1 MRRLAIALLFTPLVG
16 MAGLSLLEPVA
27 HALPSSGSVPPDTA
41 VDVTAVSE
49 DGEVA
54 SDLAPVDVL
63 QVSGLFD
70 DVQVQ
75 SVKDAIVQAEK
86 NGSQA
91 LILQMSA
98 EGSIVSDD
106 DMRDLLQSVADA
118 KVAIGIWVGPSRASR
133 AYGVPAQLFG
143 VADVTAMVAG
153 SRIGYTSDLLTL
165 DGAEVDLGPNA
176 AQLEN
181 DSMSFAEARDAG
193 VLKLDTTDEGV
204 PTVRSMVL
212 AMDGVTLDD
221 GTVLDTVSQ
230 ELGDDG
236 TTQNVATL
244 VRFTGLGLLEE
255 LFHTVASPPMA
266 FLFLVI
272 GLCLLIFEFFTAGVG
287 VAGLVGAVLT
297 VLGCYGIE
305 ALPTRTGALV
315 LLGLSM
321 LAFAV
326 DVQVGIPR
334 FWTGVGTVLFVLA
347 ALFLYEPI
355 PGNDLR
361 LGWFTLFVTVAGVML
376 TFIVGMPSMVRTRF
390 ATPTIGREW
399 MIGSTGVA
407 VDAISPDGV
416 AQVGESKWR
425 ARTNRATPIAAGA
438 ELRVVAI
445 DGVTLEVEP
454 AEGGAR
460 DYRERRAKHD
470 DAVSESGVESE
481 AAATDT
487 P

>member
-1 MRRLAIALLFTPLVG
+1 MRRLAIALLFTPLAG
-16 MAGLSLLEPVA
+16 LAGLSLLGSTA
-27 HALPSSGSVPPDTA
+27 QASSTSSSSVPPSSSTPTD
-41 VDVTAVSE
+41 DAVST
-49 DGEVA
+49 
-54 SDLAPVDVL
+54 DLAPVDVL

-75 SVKDAIVQAEK
+75 SVKDAITQAADH
-86 NGSQA
+86 GSQA
-91 LILQMSA
+91 LILQMNTDGA
-98 EGSIVSDD
+98 IVSHD
-106 DMRDLLQSVADA
+106 DMRDLLQTVADA
-118 KVAIGIWVGPSRASR
+118 PIAIGIWVGPSSGAR
-133 AYGVPAQLFG
+133 AYGLPSQLFG

-153 SRIGYTSDLLTL
+153 SRLGYTGELFAL
-165 DGAEVDLGPNA
+165 DGGKSVDLGPNA
-176 AQLEN
+176 ALLTN
-181 DSMSFAEARDAG
+181 DSLSFAEAREADI
-193 VLKLDTTDEGV
+193 LRLETTDQGV

-230 ELGDDG
+230 ELNDKGE
-236 TTQNVATL
+236 TQNIATL

-255 LFHTVASPPMA
+255 LFHTVASPPIA
-266 FLFLVI
+266 FLFFVI

-287 VAGLVGAVLT
+287 VAGFVGAVLL
-297 VLGCYGIE
+297 VLGCYGLE

-315 LLGLSM
+315 LVVLSM
-321 LAFAV
+321 VAFAI

-334 FWTGVGTVLFVLA
+334 FWTGVGLVLFVLGA
-347 ALFLYEPI
+347 WFLYEPL

-361 LGWFTLFVTVAGVML
+361 LGWFTLFAVVAGVAL

-399 MIGSTGVA
+399 MIGSAGTA
-407 VDAISPDGV
+407 VGAISPEGV

-438 ELRVVAI
+438 ALRVVAI

-460 DYRERRAKHD
+460 DYRERRAKGGVTEL
-470 DAVSESGVESE
+470 AVTEAESPQ
-481 AAATDT
+481 A
-487 P
+487 